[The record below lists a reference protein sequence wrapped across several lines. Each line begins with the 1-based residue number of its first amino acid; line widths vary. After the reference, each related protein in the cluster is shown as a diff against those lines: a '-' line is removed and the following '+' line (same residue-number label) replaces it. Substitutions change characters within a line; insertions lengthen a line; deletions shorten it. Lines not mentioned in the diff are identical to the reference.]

1 MRQSFLCVIFLAAAL
16 AGCAS
21 SPSPDRPLLRPAQLG
36 AVLPA
41 DVLLLGEQHDAPEH
55 QRIQREAVE
64 MLASRQQLAAV
75 VIEMAEQGTG
85 TAGLSR
91 DASEAAV
98 QTALR
103 WESEGWPWPT
113 YGPALM
119 AAVRAGVPVL
129 GANLARNGMRNAM
142 KDEALSSRLAPASWK
157 KQQDLIRDGHCG
169 LLPEPQL
176 PAMARVQ
183 VARDVAMAQT
193 VASAVRPGQ
202 VVLVLAGSGHVQRD
216 LGIPQHLPPQLRV
229 QAVRLLAD
237 AGSDAS
243 VPGFDAVW
251 RTPPTPPKDYCAELR
266 EAFKA
271 PPPK

>member
-1 MRQSFLCVIFLAAAL
+1 M
-16 AGCAS
+16 
-21 SPSPDRPLLRPAQLG
+21 LRPAQLD

-41 DVLLLGEQHDAPEH
+41 DVVLLGEQHDAAEH
-55 QRIQREAVE
+55 QRIQREVVE
-64 MLASRQQLAAV
+64 ALAGRQQLAAV
-75 VIEMAEQGTG
+75 VIEMAEQGAG
-85 TAGLSR
+85 TAGLPS
-91 DASEAAV
+91 DANEAVV

-103 WESEGWPWPT
+103 WESTGWSWSV
-113 YGPALM
+113 YGPVVM

-129 GANLARNGMRNAM
+129 GANLARSSMRNAM
-142 KDEALSSRLAPASWK
+142 KDAALSARLAPASWQ

-169 LLPEPQL
+169 LLPEAQL

-193 VASAVRPGQ
+193 VAGAVRPGQ
-202 VVLVLAGSGHVQRD
+202 VVLVLAGSGHVQRE
-216 LGIPQHLPPQLRV
+216 LGIPQHLPLQLRV
-229 QAVRLLAD
+229 KAVRLLAD
-237 AGSDAS
+237 AGPDTP